1 MKIGVCIKH
10 VPANDGPLRFDA
22 DTKWIR
28 EDDTSFDINEADN
41 YALEEALRI
50 KEKQGGE
57 VVVVTLGPERAAKA
71 VREALAKGADRGILV
86 ADDDYHQLD
95 PLQLSASLAAVLGDE
110 GFDLV
115 LTGLQSDDHGFAQT
129 GVMLAEILNY
139 PHASIVVEIAVS
151 DHTLIAKRELESGWY
166 QDVELPLP
174 CLLTVQ
180 SGINKPRYA
189 GMKGM
194 MAAKKKQIKR
204 IDRAGL
210 ALTMPAPTIRVDKL
224 YVPIKTKQLE
234 ILEGDSSD
242 IAAGLISKLKLN
254 ARV

>member
-28 EDDTSFDINEADN
+28 EADTSFDVNEADN
-41 YALEEALRI
+41 YALEEALRT
-50 KEKQGGE
+50 KEKHGGE

-71 VREALAKGADRGILV
+71 IREALAKGADRGILV
-86 ADDDYHQLD
+86 VDDNYHQLD
-95 PLQLSASLAAVLGDE
+95 PLQLSASLATVLRDE
-110 GFDLV
+110 GFDLL
-115 LTGLQSDDHGFAQT
+115 LTGLQSDDQGYAQT
-129 GVMLAEILNY
+129 GVILAEILNF
-139 PHASIVVEIAVS
+139 PHASIVVEMTI
-151 DHTLIAKRELESGWY
+151 DNHRIRAKRELESGWY
-166 QDVELPLP
+166 QCVELPLP

-194 MAAKKKQIKR
+194 MAAKKKEIKQ

-210 ALTMPAPTIRVDKL
+210 VLTMPAPTIHVDEI
-224 YVPIKTKQLE
+224 YVPIKAKQLE
-234 ILEGDSSD
+234 ILDGDSSD
-242 IAAGLISKLKLN
+242 VAAELVSKLKLN
-254 ARV
+254 VRV